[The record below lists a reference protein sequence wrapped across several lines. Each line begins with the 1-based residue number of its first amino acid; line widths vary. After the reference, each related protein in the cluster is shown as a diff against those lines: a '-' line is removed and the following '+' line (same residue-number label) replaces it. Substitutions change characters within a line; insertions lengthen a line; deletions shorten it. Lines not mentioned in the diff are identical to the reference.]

1 MRSRK
6 VKASSVE
13 NLLSKKN
20 NKNKSIIAL
29 IDGEHYPQ
37 VTYDAVGILKKIFPG
52 TFKGIIFL
60 GGTEK
65 LTTGNLK
72 EYFNEDVY
80 VIGDLDSD
88 FNRALEH
95 FMPDIVYDLSDEPVV
110 NYIIRMKIA
119 SFCLAHECSYM
130 GPDFIFSFE
139 PRNILS
145 KKPTISIV
153 GTGKRIGKTTI
164 SSFISKF
171 FTAEKI
177 RVCIVA
183 MGRGGPREPRLIKGD
198 EIEITPE
205 YLLELSNEGF
215 HAGSDYI
222 EDALTSKIPTIGCR
236 RCGGGMGGKIFM
248 SNVEEGIKLAESIDP
263 GLIIVEG
270 SGASIP
276 DVKTDKNI
284 CVIGAFQNWDAIV
297 GYLGIYRIM
306 MADLIILT
314 MCEEPLAD
322 RNKIDLLTAN
332 ITRFNKRARVIK
344 TIFRPEPLS
353 DISGKRVFVALTSL
367 EVVGPKIVD
376 YLEKHHNCKIIKI
389 SFNLSN
395 RKKLAQDL
403 EAAGKYDTILTE
415 LKAAAVDLLTDYG
428 IKHNKKVVY
437 LNSIPHIIGDSGI
450 FRKEL
455 IKLLAKEKIKDE
467 H

>member
-1 MRSRK
+1 M
-6 VKASSVE
+6 E
-13 NLLSKKN
+13 NLLLKKN

-37 VTYDAVGILKKIFPG
+37 VTYDAVNNLKKIFPG

-65 LTTGNLK
+65 LTIGNLK

-88 FNRALEH
+88 FNRALKH

-119 SFCLAHECSYM
+119 SFCFAHGCSYM
-130 GPDFIFSFE
+130 GPDFLFSLE

-153 GTGKRIGKTTI
+153 GTGKRIGKTTM
-164 SSFISKF
+164 SSYVSKF

-177 RVCIVA
+177 KVCIVA

-198 EIEITPE
+198 EIEITPG

-215 HAGSDYI
+215 HASSDYI
-222 EDALTSKIPTIGCR
+222 EDALTSKIPTVGCR
-236 RCGGGMGGKIFM
+236 RCGGGLGGKIFM
-248 SNVEEGIKLAESIDP
+248 SNIEEGIKLAEEIDP
-263 GLIIVEG
+263 DLIIVEG

-284 CVIGAFQNWDAIV
+284 CIIGAFQNWDAIV

-322 RNKIDLLTAN
+322 SNKIDFLTAN
-332 ITRFNKRARVIK
+332 IARFNSKARIIK

-353 DISGKRVFVALTSL
+353 DISGRRVFVALTSL
-367 EVVGPKIVD
+367 ESIGPKIVD
-376 YLEKHHNCKIIKI
+376 HLQKHHNCKVIKI

-395 RKKLAQDL
+395 REKLYQDL
-403 EAAGKYDTILTE
+403 EAADGYDTILTE
-415 LKAAAVDLLTDYG
+415 LKAAAVDVLTDYG
-428 IKHNKKVVY
+428 TRHNKNVIY
-437 LNSIPHIIGDSGI
+437 LNNIPHIIGDEEI
-450 FRKEL
+450 FKEEL
-455 IKLLAKEKIKDE
+455 LKLLAKEKVKDE
-467 H
+467 R